1 LILTDGEIMDM
12 KETIGAISK
21 CSALPL
27 SIVIVGIGNAN
38 FQKMVVLDGDD
49 VKISKRDI
57 V

>member
-1 LILTDGEIMDM
+1 MDM